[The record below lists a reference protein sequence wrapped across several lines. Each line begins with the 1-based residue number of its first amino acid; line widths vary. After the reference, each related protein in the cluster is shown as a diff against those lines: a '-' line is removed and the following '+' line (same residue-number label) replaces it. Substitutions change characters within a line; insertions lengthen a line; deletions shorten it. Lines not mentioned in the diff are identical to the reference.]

1 LASQAYSRR
10 SAWPRALAADDVF
23 CIVRRGQF
31 VRDWSEEGQSE
42 RNQCY
47 GPILAE
53 LERIYPKETTVR

>member
-1 LASQAYSRR
+1 MLAAGLGSRR
-10 SAWPRALAADDVF
+10 RFYIL
-23 CIVRRGQF
+23 RRGQF